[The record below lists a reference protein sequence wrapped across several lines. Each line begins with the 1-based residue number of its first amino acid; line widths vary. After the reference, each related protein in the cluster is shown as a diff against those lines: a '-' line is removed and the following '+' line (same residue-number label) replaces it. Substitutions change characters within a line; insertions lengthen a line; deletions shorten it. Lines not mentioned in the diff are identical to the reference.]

1 MKHAAI
7 VAVARTRT
15 WRGGLRGSASTVQSD
30 LFDPSIGVFDGVL
43 SDALCDA
50 IVRLF
55 DGPGASEHYT
65 GNVGAGTGFE
75 VKPESK
81 LDTEIDISHSQR
93 PLWDGVEFALVQAL
107 LGALDGYAASNPGL
121 ATPFSWTDEGF
132 RLKRYSATSDSDG
145 GGGRRRANSGEAAV
159 GGEALGADLP
169 HHHAWHADAG
179 SAGELGCRGI
189 AAIFY
194 FNDVTSG
201 GETVFMSPRPAAVAP
216 RKGRLLLFPASFAY
230 YHAGAEPRSHHKYI
244 ATTFASACD
253 LPKSG
258 HFQPLPLL
266 PVARRHVL
274 RATFGMAPPG
284 RLNVTA
290 EQIAAWAGEAF
301 EWPAVEAARRVPS
314 EEVSDGTTIRKVV
327 RRAGRERRGRKCRSR
342 MSTARPTSQRWPLT
356 AARRG
361 IVQMPGPPRP
371 RRSAAC
377 NSCARRRRHWR
388 SCSRHAIAHR
398 RACS

>member
-1 MKHAAI
+1 MRCRGTPHVTSPAADHWLGVSRLTDGGRSENGGESDAGPSGHARCS
-7 VAVARTRT
+7 AVAKTSARCP
-15 WRGGLRGSASTVQSD
+15 GQPPIGALRLYGHEKRSTVAFGGAVPNGRCRTLAGSGGGTRAAAPANP
-30 LFDPSIGVFDGVL
+30 LGI
-43 SDALCDA
+43 
-50 IVRLF
+50 
-55 DGPGASEHYT
+55 GASEHYT

-274 RATFGMAPPG
+274 RAASTAGHSNASPAHAAICSAVTLRRPG
-284 RLNVTA
+284 GAMPNV
-290 EQIAAWAGEAF
+290 
-301 EWPAVEAARRVPS
+301 ARS
-314 EEVSDGTTIRKVV
+314 TW
-327 RRAGRERRGRKCRSR
+327 RRAE
-342 MSTARPTSQRWPLT
+342 
-356 AARRG
+356 
-361 IVQMPGPPRP
+361 
-371 RRSAAC
+371 
-377 NSCARRRRHWR
+377 
-388 SCSRHAIAHR
+388 
-398 RACS
+398 